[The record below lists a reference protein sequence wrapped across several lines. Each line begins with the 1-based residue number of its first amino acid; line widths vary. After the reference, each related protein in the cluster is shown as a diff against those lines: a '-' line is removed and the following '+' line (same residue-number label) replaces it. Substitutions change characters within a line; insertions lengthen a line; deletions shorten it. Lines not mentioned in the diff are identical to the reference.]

1 MLEPLSS
8 ASVSLGGCCAG
19 QSPLLFVVDDVD
31 VIGMTASIPFLSLS
45 LSVLPEKTRDGHEQW
60 RSAPNEAMTKKEERS
75 RASKQAQLSRGGCW
89 VVRQFCDARRHL
101 LDSAVAVVKLRAR
114 FYAQAFLSLR

>member
-1 MLEPLSS
+1 MPLEELRRGRVLEPLSL

-45 LSVLPEKTRDGHEQW
+45 
-60 RSAPNEAMTKKEERS
+60 
-75 RASKQAQLSRGGCW
+75 
-89 VVRQFCDARRHL
+89 FCPPREDKGW
-101 LDSAVAVVKLRAR
+101 S
-114 FYAQAFLSLR
+114 